1 MPARHVS
8 YTDKVVDQ
16 TLRSQSVQRSE
27 DQHRQLE
34 LYALRR
40 AQPVKADERLS
51 DVV

>member
-1 MPARHVS
+1 M
-8 YTDKVVDQ
+8 
-16 TLRSQSVQRSE
+16 QRFE

-40 AQPVKADERLS
+40 AQLLEAGERLS

>member
-1 MPARHVS
+1 MPTRHVS

-16 TLRSQSVQRSE
+16 ILRSQSMQRSE

-40 AQPVKADERLS
+40 AQPVKAGERLS

>member
-16 TLRSQSVQRSE
+16 ILRSQSVQLSE
-27 DQHRQLE
+27 DQHHQLE

-40 AQPVKADERLS
+40 AQPINAGEHLS